1 MEGILN
7 RLTVA
12 IPEARD
18 AKERPAFIPPGVV
31 AKKVAE
37 SNRKKRLERHIEEE
51 MGDDY
56 ILDLKKNYD
65 IPEDWKYDVVPEVL
79 NGHNVADF
87 IDPDIMKKLEE
98 LEEEERL
105 REEAG

>member
-1 MEGILN
+1 METILN

-12 IPEARD
+12 LPEARD

-31 AKKVAE
+31 AKKAAAP
-37 SNRKKRLERHIEEE
+37 RKRRLERHIEEE

-65 IPEDWKYDVVPEVL
+65 LPDDWKYDVVPEIL
-79 NGHNVADF
+79 HGHNVADF
-87 IDPDIMKKLEE
+87 IDPDIMKKLDD